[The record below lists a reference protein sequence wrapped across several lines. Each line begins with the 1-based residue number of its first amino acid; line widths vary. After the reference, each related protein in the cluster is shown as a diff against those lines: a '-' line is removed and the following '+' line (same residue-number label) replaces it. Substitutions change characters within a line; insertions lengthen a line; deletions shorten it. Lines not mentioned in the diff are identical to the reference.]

1 MANIENHFE
10 NKKNHTEIKHKIFN
24 DTLKAILAISDVFSK
39 YNESFIYI
47 DLYAGEGK
55 FSDNTFGSPL
65 LALDTFYSAKNISL
79 NFKSI
84 KCIFVEK
91 NNSRVEELKKNIKD
105 KVNYSILN
113 NLELNVINDCWINH
127 KNNISKV
134 METTKWGLIFIDP
147 FHNEVE
153 LEELF
158 ILIKNKANLIDFLI
172 FINIQSLK
180 RLAGN
185 KNTQIYV
192 QKFLNLNEVDIPGIL
207 ENNEKIN
214 EILQKRFSDIS
225 KSFILNANIPTT
237 RNNKLINSDTFQLL
251 LGTNS
256 IGVADNFLISFV
268 DAIKDFKE
276 DTIFNLFNNLEDEI
290 LNHLKNYNELTIFE
304 LIRIMFRKYNSWK
317 NADINNIATSENLF
331 KSINDLIKCK
341 KITFIT
347 KSEILVNK
355 KNKLL
360 KKEVF
365 RKNQNMK
372 QISLKYVN

>member
-1 MANIENHFE
+1 
-10 NKKNHTEIKHKIFN
+10 
-24 DTLKAILAISDVFSK
+24 
-39 YNESFIYI
+39 
-47 DLYAGEGK
+47 
-55 FSDNTFGSPL
+55 
-65 LALDTFYSAKNISL
+65 
-79 NFKSI
+79 
-84 KCIFVEK
+84 
-91 NNSRVEELKKNIKD
+91 
-105 KVNYSILN
+105 
-113 NLELNVINDCWINH
+113 
-127 KNNISKV
+127 

-355 KNKLL
+355 KIN
-360 KKEVF
+360 
-365 RKNQNMK
+365 
-372 QISLKYVN
+372 Y